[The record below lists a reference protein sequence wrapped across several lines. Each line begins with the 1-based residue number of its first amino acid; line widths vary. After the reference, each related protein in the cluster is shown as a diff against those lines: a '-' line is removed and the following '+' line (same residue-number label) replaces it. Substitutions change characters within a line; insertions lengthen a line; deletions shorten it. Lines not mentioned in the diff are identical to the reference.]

1 MPYKTILFD
10 VRDSVARITIHR
22 PEQGNSLNYDF
33 MQEFFKVVLRCDEDP
48 AIRAV
53 VLTGSGPMFCS
64 GGDIRMFAEQKEPL
78 PLFIKE
84 GIRHFHGAISRIAHM
99 DAPVVAAVNG
109 IAAGAGL
116 SLVCACDIAYAAES
130 AKFTMA
136 YTKIGLTPDGSSTF
150 FLPRVV
156 GLRRALELAL
166 TNRVLSAEQA
176 LTWGIVSRVLPDKD
190 LMSEAT
196 ALATQLAKG
205 ATMALGAAKRLLRNG
220 WNETLETQMENE
232 TQAIANAARTADA
245 QEGIRA
251 FVEKRAPK
259 FVGG

>member
-1 MPYKTILFD
+1 MSYKTLLFD

-22 PEQGNSLNYDF
+22 TEQGNSLNDDF
-33 MQEFFKVVLRCDEDP
+33 MQEFFKVVLQCDEDP

-53 VLTGSGPMFCS
+53 VLTGSGPIFCS
-64 GGDIRMFAEQKEPL
+64 GGDIRMFAGQKERL
-78 PLFIKE
+78 PLFVKE
-84 GIRHFHGAISRIAHM
+84 GILHFHGAISRIARM
-99 DAPVVAAVNG
+99 NAPVVVAVNG
-109 IAAGAGL
+109 VAAGAGL
-116 SLVCACDIAYAAES
+116 SLVCAGDIAYAAES

-156 GLRRALELAL
+156 GLKRALELAL
-166 TNRVLSAEQA
+166 TNRVLSAEEA
-176 LTWGIVSRVLPDKD
+176 LNWGIVSRVLPDKD

-196 ALATQLAKG
+196 AIATQLAKG
-205 ATMALGAAKRLLRNG
+205 ATMALGEAKRLLRNG